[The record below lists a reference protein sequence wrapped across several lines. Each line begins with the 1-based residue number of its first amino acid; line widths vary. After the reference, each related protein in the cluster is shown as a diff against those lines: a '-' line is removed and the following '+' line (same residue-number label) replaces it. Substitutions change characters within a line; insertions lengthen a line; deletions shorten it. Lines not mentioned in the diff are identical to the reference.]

1 MKQSDG
7 LFHKVFDEIRV
18 EYPEIESDHW
28 IIDIGSAKMSDTPEE
43 FDVIVTLNLYG
54 DIISDIAAQIAGSVG
69 LAGSANIGANCAMF
83 EAIHG
88 SAPRRAGQN
97 VANPSGLLLGAV
109 QMLVHIGQ
117 VDVATK
123 VHNAWLKTLE
133 DGHHTYD
140 IYKHGLSI
148 DHIGESAF
156 SQDTL
161 NGNKEKG
168 IPSLIERNKQ
178 GALGTKEFAKYV
190 IANLGQNP
198 TKFAPVSYK
207 VHKSDYKP
215 GTYVRR
221 APAQKETVGVDV
233 MFHYA
238 GDNPSYLADKINAL
252 DLGGLKLSVMSN
264 RGIAVWPKKME
275 ETFLSDHYRCR
286 FFAEEKGTP
295 ITHKQVANLLAQL
308 ATTDLDFIKTEHLCR
323 FDGKD
328 AFSIAQGQA

>member
-1 MKQSDG
+1 MKQTDG
-7 LFHKVFDEIRV
+7 LFHKVFDEIRA

-69 LAGSANIGANCAMF
+69 LAGSSNIGANCAMF

-117 VDVATK
+117 NDVATK

-140 IYKHGLSI
+140 IYKPGLSVN
-148 DHIGESAF
+148 HEGESNF

-178 GALGTKEFAKYV
+178 GALGTHEFAQYV
-190 IANLGQNP
+190 IKNLGQLP
-198 TKFAPVSYK
+198 TKFKPVEYK
-207 VHKSDYKP
+207 PFKSDYKP

-221 APAQKETVGVDV
+221 APMKKELVGVDV
-233 MFHYA
+233 MFDYK
-238 GDNPSYLADKINAL
+238 GDTPSVLADKVQAL
-252 DLGGLKLSVMSN
+252 NLGGLKLNVISN
-264 RGIAVWPKKME
+264 RGIVVWPKKME
-275 ETFLSDHYRCR
+275 ETFLSDHFRCR
-286 FFAEEKGTP
+286 FFAEEKGQP
-295 ITHKQVANLLAQL
+295 ISHAQVANLLTQL
-308 ATTDLDFIKTEHLCR
+308 AGTDLDFIKTEHLCR

-328 AFSIAQGQA
+328 AFSMAQGQS